1 MRLDELIPQQQVE
14 QQLLQFKLSDLH
26 DQKLDE
32 LREEYEKLKI
42 EGNAHWQYREKMYK
56 DLKNG

>member
-14 QQLLQFKLSDLH
+14 ENLLQFKLSDLH

-42 EGNAHWQYREKMYK
+42 EAKAHWQYREKVYK
-56 DLKNG
+56 ELKNE